1 MGMTRQE
8 RVSLHKK
15 QERLQVGD
23 GVPSVTDMKEG
34 VPELRYVEGAGLT
47 EYTRFK
53 NVLHEKVLDKS
64 NEKEVTKDNICFY
77 IYASASQAAISNG
90 GTDVD
95 IVFGG
100 EQFDLNG
107 NCASS
112 TFTAPVSGKYFLHT
126 NLAFTLFDTGAAYY
140 RLKIVTSNREYE
152 SWIDDKDW
160 TADAAYHTISLT
172 AIADMDA
179 ADTAKITLEQSGG
192 TTQTLIL
199 YDSDN
204 SPGRSYFTG
213 YLIAAV

>member
-77 IYASASQAAISNG
+77 IYASAAQDNIADGS
-90 GTDVD
+90 DVD

-107 NCASS
+107 NCASN
-112 TFTAPVSGKYFLHT
+112 TFTAPVNGIYFLHT
-126 NLAFTLFDTGAAYY
+126 NLAFTSFDTGAGYY
-140 RLKIVTSNREYE
+140 RLKIITSNRAYE
-152 SWIDDKDW
+152 SWIDEKDW
-160 TADAAYHTISLT
+160 TSDTAYHSTSLT

-179 ADTAKITLEQSGG
+179 GDTAYVTLYQDGG
-192 TTQTLIL
+192 TAQTDLL
-199 YDSDN
+199 ADSDN

>member
-1 MGMTRQE
+1 MTRQE

-64 NEKEVTKDNICFY
+64 NEKEVIKDNICFY
-77 IYASASQAAISNG
+77 IYASAAQDNIADGS
-90 GTDVD
+90 DVD

-107 NCASS
+107 NCASN
-112 TFTAPVSGKYFLHT
+112 TFTAPVNGVYFLHT
-126 NLAFTLFDTGAAYY
+126 NLGFTGFDTGAGYY
-140 RLKIVTSNREYE
+140 LLKIITSNRNYE
-152 SWIDDKDW
+152 RWIDEKDW
-160 TADAAYHTISLT
+160 SSDTSYHSTSLT

-179 ADTAKITLEQSGG
+179 ADTAYVTLYQDGG
-192 TTQTLIL
+192 TAQTDIL
-199 YDSDN
+199 SDSDN
-204 SPGRSYFTG
+204 SPSRCYFTG

>member
-47 EYTRFK
+47 EYTRFN

-77 IYASASQAAISNG
+77 LYASAAQSNIA
-90 GTDVD
+90 TDSEVT

-107 NCASS
+107 NCASN
-112 TFTAPVSGKYFLHT
+112 TFTAPVNGIYFLHT
-126 NLAFTLFDTGAAYY
+126 NLAFTSFDTGAGYY
-140 RLKIVTSNREYE
+140 RLKIITSNRAYE
-152 SWIDDKDW
+152 SWIDEKDW
-160 TADAAYHTISLT
+160 TSDTAYHSTSLT

-179 ADTAKITLEQSGG
+179 GDTAYVTLYQDGG
-192 TTQTLIL
+192 TAQTDLL
-199 YDSDN
+199 ADSDN

>member
-1 MGMTRQE
+1 MTRQE

-47 EYTRFK
+47 EYTRFN

-64 NEKEVTKDNICFY
+64 NEKEVAKDNICFY
-77 IYASASQAAISNG
+77 LYASAAQSNIA
-90 GTDVD
+90 TDSEVT

-107 NCASS
+107 NCASNA
-112 TFTAPVSGKYFLHT
+112 FTAPVNGIYFLHT
-126 NLAFTLFDTGAAYY
+126 NLAFTSFDTGAGYY
-140 RLKIVTSNREYE
+140 RLKIITSNRAYE
-152 SWIDDKDW
+152 SWIDEKDW
-160 TADAAYHTISLT
+160 TSDTSYHTLSLT

-179 ADTAKITLEQSGG
+179 GDTAYVTLYQDGG
-192 TTQTLIL
+192 TAQTDLL
-199 YDSDN
+199 ADLDN

-213 YLIAAV
+213 YLISTV

>member
-15 QERLQVGD
+15 QERLQVAD

-34 VPELRYVEGAGLT
+34 VPELRYVEGIGLT
-47 EYTRFK
+47 EYTRF
-53 NVLHEKVLDKS
+53 NSVLHEKVLDKS
-64 NEKEVTKDNICFY
+64 NEKEVVNDNICFSL
-77 IYASASQAAISNG
+77 YASAAQNNIATGS
-90 GTDVD
+90 DVT

-107 NCASS
+107 NCASN
-112 TFTAPVSGKYFLHT
+112 TFTAPVNGVYFLHA
-126 NLAFTLFDTGAAYY
+126 NVGINYIDISASYY
-140 RLKIVTSNREYE
+140 LLKIKTSNRNYE
-152 SWIDDKDW
+152 KWIDDKDFS
-160 TADAAYHTISLT
+160 ADTGFHTFSLT

-179 ADTAKITLEQSGG
+179 ADTASVTLFQEGSN
-192 TTQTLIL
+192 THQTDML

-204 SPGRSYFTG
+204 SPARTYFTG